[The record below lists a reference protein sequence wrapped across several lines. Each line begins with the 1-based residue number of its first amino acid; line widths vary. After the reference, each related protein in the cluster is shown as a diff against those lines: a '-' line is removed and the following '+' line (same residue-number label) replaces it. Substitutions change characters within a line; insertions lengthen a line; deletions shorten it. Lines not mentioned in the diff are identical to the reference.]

1 MKRFGFRRQA
11 LILSVALWASSLPM
25 APWASA
31 QAPSTTPVP
40 AERLAMLRRDLQA
53 LEAELAT
60 ARARMLEVPEGRIVS
75 DLAAARMALDTAALM
90 GEMRDDP
97 LRAES
102 ALLQAREAMLAAR
115 LRLIPSRTVEA
126 RGIFLDAGALPK
138 SPEGVR
144 YLLSTLSKAGFN
156 LIYPEVFRRGYTLY
170 PSRLTEQDPEFAK
183 SPDILKTLVSEA
195 HALGM
200 EVHPWIWTLRVR
212 SPGFG
217 NPVLDRLPSLASRP
231 ATASETPSRFLSAA
245 EPRAR
250 QWVGLLVDE
259 MFSRYGFDGVML
271 DYIRYDETIPEDES
285 SRTYFALDYFAK
297 YGQYPPFPVPPNSQ
311 AAAEWQGWREEQ
323 VNLLVKD
330 LSERLK
336 RKNPRLTVSASTF
349 RGESFARLTK
359 MQHWRHWSN
368 NRWVNVVTSML
379 YTSKTEELA
388 TWLSWE
394 TDGYKRPNLLY
405 PILGPLRM
413 NDAPWES
420 VSQIRLLQQK
430 NQPGVLFFAMSHM
443 RPGLL
448 SALSDGPFRRKAM
461 VPHRNPALAAK
472 RVLQDLDGGYLRHLI
487 ADGDFE
493 LSASA
498 RALSL
503 EVQALSSMIPN
514 RDLPFTGSASVI
526 SRMEEFKTLSAGLVT
541 RKQLPGAIAQELNE
555 RMAYAQN
562 LMRANA
568 HDVAV
573 RGFIPSTRP
582 PIEVKV
588 DPSEAR
594 D

>member
-1 MKRFGFRRQA
+1 MD
-11 LILSVALWASSLPM
+11 SLPG
-25 APWASA
+25 
-31 QAPSTTPVP
+31 
-40 AERLAMLRRDLQA
+40 LRRDLTE
-53 LEAELAT
+53 LEGDLAT
-60 ARARMLEVPEGRIVS
+60 AQARRLEVPSAKIAA
-75 DLAAARMALDTAALM
+75 DLATARMALDTATLM
-90 GEMRDDP
+90 TEMRDDP
-97 LRAES
+97 ARAEGW
-102 ALLQAREAMLAAR
+102 LVQAREAMLAAR
-115 LRLIPSRTVEA
+115 LRMLPSRAVEA
-126 RGIFLDAGALPK
+126 RGMFLDAGALPK
-138 SPEGVR
+138 SPEGIR
-144 YLLSTLSKAGFN
+144 TLLASLSKAGFN
-156 LIYPEVFRRGYTLY
+156 VIYPEVFRRGYTLY
-170 PSRLTEQDPEFAK
+170 PSRLTEQDPEFRK
-183 SPDILKTLVSEA
+183 SPDLLKTLVSEA

-217 NPVLDRLPSLASRP
+217 NPVLDRLPGLASRHAADAEP
-231 ATASETPSRFLSAA
+231 RFLSAA

-259 MFSRYGFDGVML
+259 MFARYGFDGLML
-271 DYIRYDETIPEDES
+271 DYVRYDETIPEDES
-285 SRTYFALDYFAK
+285 SRTYFALDYFTK
-297 YGQYPPFPVPPNSQ
+297 YGQYPPSPIPPNSP

-379 YTSKTEELA
+379 YTSKADELA

-405 PILGPLRM
+405 PILGPHRM
-413 NDAPWES
+413 TDASWETMA
-420 VSQIRLLQQK
+420 QIRMLQQK
-430 NQPGVLFFAMSHM
+430 NQPGVIFFAMSHM

-448 SALSDGPFRRKAM
+448 SALAEGPFRRKAM
-461 VPHRNPALAAK
+461 IPHRNPALAAK
-472 RVLQDLDGGYLRHLI
+472 RVLQEIDGSYLKNLS
-487 ADGDFE
+487 ATGTYE

-498 RALSL
+498 RALSQ
-503 EVQALSSMIPN
+503 EVQALSSMIPAAGGSPASN
-514 RDLPFTGSASVI
+514 GGSTAYVPFMANAPVI
-526 SRMEEFKTLSAGLVT
+526 SRMEEFKTLTAALVA
-541 RKQLPGAIAQELNE
+541 RKQLSTAIAQELNE
-555 RMAYAQN
+555 RMAYAQG

-568 HDVAV
+568 HEVAV

-588 DPSEAR
+588 DLAEER

>member
-1 MKRFGFRRQA
+1 MS
-11 LILSVALWASSLPM
+11 LALWASVLAPA

-31 QAPSTTPVP
+31 QTTPAKP
-40 AERLAMLRRDLQA
+40 SPSESLTTLRRDLGA
-53 LEAELAT
+53 LEQELAT
-60 ARARMLEVPEGRIVS
+60 ARSRMLEVPEARIVS
-75 DLAAARMALDTAALM
+75 DLATARMALDTATLM
-90 GEMRDDP
+90 SEMRDDP
-97 LRAES
+97 LRSES
-102 ALLQAREAMLAAR
+102 WLLQAREAMLAAR
-115 LRLIPSRTVEA
+115 VRLTPSRTVEA

-138 SPEGVR
+138 TPEGVR
-144 YLLSTLSKAGFN
+144 TLLSTLSKAGFN

-170 PSRLTEQDPEFAK
+170 PSRLTEQDPEFSK
-183 SPDILKTLVSEA
+183 SPDLLKVLVSEA

-217 NPVLDRLPSLASRP
+217 NPVLDRLPGLASREVS
-231 ATASETPSRFLSAA
+231 ASETPPRFLSAA

-250 QWVGLLVDE
+250 QWVGMLVDE
-259 MFSRYGFDGVML
+259 MFSRYGFDGLML
-271 DYIRYDETIPEDES
+271 DYVRYDETIPEDES

-297 YGQYPPFPVPPNSQ
+297 YGQYPPYPVPPNSQ
-311 AAAEWQGWREEQ
+311 AAAEWQSWREEQ
-323 VNLLVKD
+323 VNLLVKEV
-330 LSERLK
+330 SERLK

-379 YTSKTEELA
+379 YTSKTEDLA

-413 NDAPWES
+413 NDASWES

-443 RPGLL
+443 RPALL
-448 SALSDGPFRRKAM
+448 AALSDGPFRRKAM
-461 VPHRNPALAAK
+461 VPHRNPALGAK
-472 RVLQDLDGGYLRHLI
+472 RVLQELDGGYLRHLI
-487 ADGDFE
+487 ANGDFE

-514 RDLPFTGSASVI
+514 RDVPFTGSAPVI
-526 SRMEEFKTLSAGLVT
+526 SRMDEFKTLTAGLVAG
-541 RKQLPGAIAQELNE
+541 KQLPGAIAQELNE
-555 RMAYAQN
+555 RMAYAQS

-568 HDVAV
+568 HDVTV

-588 DPSEAR
+588 DRAEVR

>member
-1 MKRFGFRRQA
+1 MTLRKELAELDGD
-11 LILSVALWASSLPM
+11 L
-25 APWASA
+25 ASA
-31 QAPSTTPVP
+31 QARMLDVPVSKVT
-40 AERLAMLRRDLQA
+40 AH
-53 LEAELAT
+53 LAT
-60 ARARMLEVPEGRIVS
+60 ARQ
-75 DLAAARMALDTAALM
+75 ALDTASLM
-90 GEMRDDP
+90 GEMGDDP
-97 LRAES
+97 ARAE
-102 ALLQAREAMLAAR
+102 AWLMQARQAMIQAR
-115 LRLIPSRTVEA
+115 MRMMPSRAVEA

-138 SPEGVR
+138 TPEGVR
-144 YLLSTLSKAGFN
+144 FLLSSLSRSGFN
-156 LIYPEVFRRGYTLY
+156 VIYPEVFRRGYTLY
-170 PSRLTEQDPEFAK
+170 PSRLTEQDPEFRK
-183 SPDILKTLVSEA
+183 SPDLLKTLVSEA

-217 NPVLDRLPSLASRP
+217 NPVLDRLPALSSRATPAPP
-231 ATASETPSRFLSAA
+231 ATPHGAADASPRFLSAA

-259 MFSRYGFDGVML
+259 MFSRYGFDGLML
-271 DYIRYDETIPEDES
+271 DYIRYDETIPDDET

-297 YGQYPPFPVPPNSQ
+297 YGQYPPSPIPPNSQ

-336 RKNPRLTVSASTF
+336 RKNPRIIVSASTF

-379 YTSKTEELA
+379 YTSKVEDLA

-405 PILGPLRM
+405 PVLGPHRM
-413 NDAPWES
+413 NDPSWES
-420 VSQIRLLQQK
+420 LAQIRLIQQK
-430 NQPGVLFFAMSHM
+430 NQPGVLFFAMSHV
-443 RPGLL
+443 PPTLL
-448 SALSDGPFRRKAM
+448 VNLAEGPFRRKAM
-461 VPHRNPALAAK
+461 LPHRNSALAAK
-472 RVLQDLDGGYLRHLI
+472 RVLQDLDGSYLRHLI
-487 ADGDFE
+487 ANGDFDV
-493 LSASA
+493 SASS
-498 RALSL
+498 RALSQ
-503 EVQALSSMIPN
+503 EVQAISSMIPPQ
-514 RDLPFTGSASVI
+514 DVPFTGSAPVI
-526 SRMEEFKTLSAGLVT
+526 TRMEEFKTLSNTLAT
-541 RKQLPGAIAQELNE
+541 RKQLTMPIAQEVNE
-555 RMAYAQN
+555 RMAYAQG

-568 HDVAV
+568 HEVAI

-588 DPSEAR
+588 DMNEVR